1 MIKIGI
7 TGNIGAGKSL
17 VSSIFESLDWPVF
30 NSDLEAKKIMI
41 SDIEVISKIKEIIGE
56 NAYYPNG
63 DLNRKA
69 IAEIVF
75 SKPEK
80 RESINNVVHP
90 AVDDYFQK
98 WCLEK
103 MGQKVICKESALLF
117 ETGIYKKM
125 DVNILV
131 IADLERRINR
141 AMIRDGANR
150 EQVLSRI
157 NAQWKEE
164 EKCLLAD
171 YVIEN
176 NDKKYLIRNCIET
189 YRKIKEIFK
198 V

>member
-69 IAEIVF
+69 IAKIVF

-90 AVDDYFQK
+90 AVEDYFQK

>member
-90 AVDDYFQK
+90 AVEDYFQK